1 MKVRKFTAKTSRDA
15 LRLVREDLGPDAVI
29 MANKMVRGGVEIMA
43 VAAKDMSFAARS
55 PKLDE
60 PVPLEMTEDDI
71 VREGVVASTPATSD
85 ALEILANE
93 VKHLSGML
101 NQTAAR
107 QAKLQEQ
114 AKKAQKE
121 SALATQSEMLISER
135 AAVNYSAP
143 AAPGV
148 VPAAEEWMKNMMGEL
163 RSMRNLI
170 VDQMGAIAINE
181 SIRVPA
187 EKSRAAK
194 KLSEAGF
201 SLPLIRKV
209 TARLPDRVSEK
220 DAVNFARSA
229 LASQLKV
236 AGNETEILDQGGVFA
251 VVGPTGA
258 GKTTTV
264 AKLAAR
270 FVVRHGAENLALLTT
285 DGYRIGGQE
294 QLRIY
299 GKILGVAVHA
309 VKDAEDL
316 KRTLA
321 ELKNRKLI
329 LIDTVGLSQRDKS
342 LGDQLSLFENCGTE
356 VKRLLLLN
364 ATSHGD
370 TLNDVVKAY
379 RGKGL
384 TGCIISKLDEAA
396 TLGAALDV
404 AIRHSLK
411 LFYATNGQRVP
422 EDLLVANAKDLV
434 KMAVEMASEQTG
446 FGEWDAGLLSQVGS
460 GMELGAA
467 HA

>member
-1 MKVRKFTAKTSRDA
+1 
-15 LRLVREDLGPDAVI
+15 
-29 MANKMVRGGVEIMA
+29 
-43 VAAKDMSFAARS
+43 
-55 PKLDE
+55 
-60 PVPLEMTEDDI
+60 
-71 VREGVVASTPATSD
+71 
-85 ALEILANE
+85 
-93 VKHLSGML
+93 
-101 NQTAAR
+101 
-107 QAKLQEQ
+107 
-114 AKKAQKE
+114 
-121 SALATQSEMLISER
+121 
-135 AAVNYSAP
+135 
-143 AAPGV
+143 
-148 VPAAEEWMKNMMGEL
+148 
-163 RSMRNLI
+163 
-170 VDQMGAIAINE
+170 
-181 SIRVPA
+181 
-187 EKSRAAK
+187 
-194 KLSEAGF
+194 
-201 SLPLIRKV
+201 
-209 TARLPDRVSEK
+209 VSEK

-236 AGNETEILDQGGVFA
+236 AGNEAEILDQGGVFA

>member
-60 PVPLEMTEDDI
+60 PVPLEMTEEDI

-135 AAVNYSAP
+135 AAVNRSAS
-143 AAPGV
+143 APGV

-201 SLPLIRKV
+201 SMPLIRKV

-236 AGNETEILDQGGVFA
+236 AGNEAEILDQGGVFA

-329 LIDTVGLSQRDKS
+329 LIDTVGLSQRDRS

-364 ATSHGD
+364 ATSH
-370 TLNDVVKAY
+370 DVVKAY

-422 EDLLVANAKDLV
+422 EDLLLANAKDLV

-446 FGEWDAGLLSQVGS
+446 FGEWDASLLSQVGS